1 VIQNRREDHVKV
13 RKFSRP
19 IKRVV
24 VCNRKSNFSD
34 FEIRINFMTEP
45 KIIHNQFYDVTKY
58 YIEPILK
65 SYLFIEP
72 KN

>member
-1 VIQNRREDHVKV
+1 
-13 RKFSRP
+13 
-19 IKRVV
+19 
-24 VCNRKSNFSD
+24 
-34 FEIRINFMTEP
+34 MTEP